1 MELRVKKMFKKDDN
15 QFITIAT
22 TEYNGKVYA
31 FSNKI
36 DEEKDEVT
44 DEYNVFT
51 IENNEIVYVND
62 KELINKLLPIFQ
74 EQIKN
79 ELEKIMK
86 DDNDRGI

>member
-1 MELRVKKMFKKDDN
+1 MELRIKKMFTIDDN

-36 DEEKDEVT
+36 DEENDEVT

-51 IENNEIVYVND
+51 VEDDKIVYVND
-62 KELINKLLPIFQ
+62 TELINKLLPTFQ

-86 DDNDRGI
+86 DDNE